1 MQKSKLIVQY
11 QLFITQDIIY
21 IMFIVLRR
29 NLYSFAFRNEKKSI
43 YNAFLNQT
51 PPPHVT
57 PYTFLS
63 QPIANMHIEIIRTNS
78 TGLEGQFNY
87 LTIHWKKVKCTL
99 IQGESKVTELSF
111 VQEVIRV
118 LTLQENA
125 NRKNLTSNLLAL
137 VCNFKS

>member
-29 NLYSFAFRNEKKSI
+29 NLYSFAFRNEKKRFI
-43 YNAFLNQT
+43 MLFLT
-51 PPPHVT
+51 RPPPHVT

-118 LTLQENA
+118 LTLQKNA